1 MINKYNLNSQ
11 SISDLLHLKELEE
24 VDNSQPELEL
34 DSESI
39 NSMYFKLEEV
49 INNIRRKRLLI
60 KLYKNIKKLRELD
73 SSYISK
79 PDIVKPIEVGE
90 TQKAQVTNVK
100 RSDWTGRGV
109 SLDYGN
115 DKIYLIDEDN

>member
-11 SISDLLHLKELEE
+11 SISDLLHIKALEE
-24 VDNSQPELEL
+24 VNNTQPELGL

-73 SSYISK
+73 TSYIDTPK
-79 PDIVKPIEVGE
+79 VKPIEVGG
-90 TQKAQVTNVK
+90 TQKAQITNVK

>member
-1 MINKYNLNSQ
+1 MINRYNLNSQ
-11 SISDLLHLKELEE
+11 SISDLLHRKSLEE
-24 VDNSQPELEL
+24 VDYNSDLEL
-34 DSESI
+34 DSELVD
-39 NSMYFKLEEV
+39 SMYFKLENV

-60 KLYKNIKKLRELD
+60 KLYKNIRKLRELD
-73 SSYISK
+73 TNYIETPKIK
-79 PDIVKPIEVGE
+79 PLEVGE

-109 SLDYGN
+109 TLDYGN

>member
-11 SISDLLHLKELEE
+11 NISDLLRLKYLEE

-73 SSYISK
+73 SSYIETPK
-79 PDIVKPIEVGE
+79 VKPIEVGE